1 MLDNNLKENMYTKNI
16 KVTNIFVL
24 SLLVLAASISA
35 GFYFSQP
42 QSVALANSE
51 PVQQISLENR
61 ADAVRQQGAGK
72 QVLLKTQ
79 NDISVEITSTRLIST
94 GVEIGVCYT
103 VPDSGEWRPMP
114 GHLFYGEYDI
124 YPDEIEFL
132 PKENL
137 ADGKN
142 TGTRCALIRYRVDD
156 LDAVHAPVEFSI
168 IQFYAPGREMY
179 SPCQEFLQRLGTNPK
194 AQDLGLKA
202 KCAEVGDGNISVT
215 LIDHDKTVAKDKASK
230 LLYEI
235 AEGKVVGPWEFT
247 ITEIG
252 N

>member
-1 MLDNNLKENMYTKNI
+1 MYTKNI

-24 SLLVLAASISA
+24 SLLVLVASISV

-94 GVEIGVCYT
+94 GVEVGVCYT
-103 VPDSGEWRPMP
+103 VLDNGEWRPMP

-132 PKENL
+132 PDEKL

-156 LDAVHAPVEFSI
+156 LSTVNTPIEFSI

-179 SPCQEFLQRLGTNPK
+179 SPCQEFLQRLGSNPK
-194 AQDLGLKA
+194 AKDFGLKA
-202 KCAEVGDGNISVT
+202 ECAEVGDGNISVT
-215 LIDHDKTVAKDKASK
+215 LIDHDQSVGKDKASG
-230 LLYEI
+230 LLDEI
-235 AEGKVVGPWEFT
+235 AKGKVVGPWEFT
-247 ITEIG
+247 ITEIEK
-252 N
+252 